1 MQDALLQVEVELSK
15 MQGMVESED
24 AANLL
29 VFRCVT
35 ELQQHFVSLHKG
47 DYSFIKGAT
56 PTDRR
61 RVAATVWDILTEFDN
76 EVSRP
81 APQTSQ

>member
-1 MQDALLQVEVELSK
+1 MQDKLLQVEVDLGK

-29 VFRCVT
+29 VFRCVS

-47 DYSFIKGAT
+47 DYSYIKGAT
-56 PTDRR
+56 PTDER
-61 RVAATVWDILTEFDN
+61 RVAAIVCDIVTEFNN

-81 APQTSQ
+81 APRASQ